1 MTNARSAGSAR
12 RVARQAG
19 FTLVEVIVALAIT
32 AGALVLLACAGN
44 ECLRRSQRARQTAAL
59 QQLAE
64 SKLDEVLVGLEKDRR
79 GEFAGHPGWSWEI
92 ERSPASVEGLRNL
105 ERMTLRVFSPDSSQ
119 PWRLYLGYRYL
130 PEERKP

>member
-1 MTNARSAGSAR
+1 MTNARRAGKH
-12 RVARQAG
+12 AG

-44 ECLRRSQRARQTAAL
+44 ESFRRSQRARQTAAL
-59 QQLAE
+59 EQLAE
-64 SKLDEVLVGLEKDRR
+64 SKLDEVLVGLERERR

-92 ERSPASVEGLRNL
+92 EHSSASVEGLRNL
-105 ERMTLRVFSPDSSQ
+105 ERVTFRVFSPDSPQ
-119 PWRLYLGYRYL
+119 PWRLYLAYKYF